1 MLDTL
6 SLVVLVVSIV
16 LAFVAQRS
24 LTLDAEHEAEHQR
37 ERATDALRA
46 CAGLRYDLTVAR
58 SSASEAAAA
67 RTTPHGD
74 GSTRSHRA
82 TRRARCA
89 PRTKPCGRSFSRYVA
104 DVASPTTDHPR
115 ATLPA

>member
-1 MLDTL
+1 MIDTL

-16 LAFVAQRS
+16 LALVAQRS
-24 LTLDAEHEAEHQR
+24 MTLDAEHEAERQR

-67 RTTPHGD
+67 KRALRRRCRGALREARRWKREAVAR
-74 GSTRSHRA
+74 GWTRERVS
-82 TRRARCA
+82 
-89 PRTKPCGRSFSRYVA
+89 
-104 DVASPTTDHPR
+104 
-115 ATLPA
+115 

>member
-1 MLDTL
+1 MIDTL
-6 SLVVLVVSIV
+6 SLVVLVVLIV

-58 SSASEAAAA
+58 SNASEAAAA
-67 RTTPHGD
+67 KRALRRRCRGALREARRWKREAVAR
-74 GSTRSHRA
+74 GWTRERVS
-82 TRRARCA
+82 
-89 PRTKPCGRSFSRYVA
+89 
-104 DVASPTTDHPR
+104 
-115 ATLPA
+115 